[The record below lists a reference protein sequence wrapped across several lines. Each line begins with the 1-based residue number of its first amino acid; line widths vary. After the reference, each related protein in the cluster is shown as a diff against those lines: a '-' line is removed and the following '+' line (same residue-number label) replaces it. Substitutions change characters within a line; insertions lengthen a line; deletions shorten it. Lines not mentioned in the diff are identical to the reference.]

1 MLAYLW
7 KMQVRRGSRA
17 PYQAIS
23 VRGGGIGGH
32 SLTELSFSIYL
43 CMFSFWTPMPTDL
56 PTPSPWS
63 DPDDS
68 LSTEL
73 FRKNLEQQDKE
84 TKRLQKEGESPQVLR
99 TLAALEADTVTV
111 ELKMTSKL
119 HGCLQKIIDASPNTN
134 RWHDAPIR
142 SVLLAL
148 IKSGLRTEHDL
159 KTSDFS

>member
-1 MLAYLW
+1 
-7 KMQVRRGSRA
+7 
-17 PYQAIS
+17 
-23 VRGGGIGGH
+23 
-32 SLTELSFSIYL
+32 
-43 CMFSFWTPMPTDL
+43 MPTDL
-56 PTPSPWS
+56 PTPSPGS

-73 FRKNLEQQDKE
+73 FRKNLEQQEKE
-84 TKRLQKEGESPQVLR
+84 TKRLQKEGESPQVQR

-119 HGCLQKIIDASPNTN
+119 HGCLKKIIDASPNTY
-134 RWHDAPIR
+134 RWHDDPIR